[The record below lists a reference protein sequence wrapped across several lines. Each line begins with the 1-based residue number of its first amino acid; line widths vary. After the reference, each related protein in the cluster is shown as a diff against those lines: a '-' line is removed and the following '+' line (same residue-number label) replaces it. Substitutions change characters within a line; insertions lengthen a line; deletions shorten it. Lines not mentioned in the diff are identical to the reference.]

1 MSAKLKPALMIA
13 PMACALVL
21 SACGSEPSS
30 TGAASKGGKPAPT
43 DAEKAAMLASL
54 PAPYNAGD
62 LENGRRVFARCR
74 SCHTITPNGPNMTGP
89 NLYNVFGSEVGTKE
103 KYRYSKA
110 LLEADFKWD
119 AQRLD
124 EWLLR
129 PRDYLPGNKMS
140 FVGIAAEQDRRDV
153 IAFLKVETGY
163 EAKPSE

>member
-1 MSAKLKPALMIA
+1 MTTIYTPDDIYTVARLEHPGDYGDVQDFLSLDGEDILALA
-13 PMACALVL
+13 VA
-21 SACGSEPSS
+21 
-30 TGAASKGGKPAPT
+30 
-43 DAEKAAMLASL
+43 D
-54 PAPYNAGD
+54 
-62 LENGRRVFARCR
+62 NGRVYYHYAA
-74 SCHTITPNGPNMTGP
+74 NGHMAFN
-89 NLYNVFGSEVGTKE
+89 FD
-103 KYRYSKA
+103 

-163 EAKPSE
+163 EAKPAE